1 MSDPSGLDLTRTST
15 PATSPQSSA
24 SPLPQPSDSRSPLLR
39 SEDWWSVWVG
49 LFLVALGVLLW
60 AAQGSLAVLTPQIP
74 KWSSFATLGA
84 QLGARAVN
92 VVALFLVLGALFTLV
107 ARFLGLRLGQ
117 FIAGFSVLFL
127 AALVINIFATWSW
140 ASAYNLEAPIVAL
153 ALGLVVGNLTR
164 VPAWLDSALRTE
176 LYVKVGIVLLG
187 ATLPFTLIVKA
198 GPVAFVQATV
208 IALATFLVIYFV
220 GTRLLGLDQRFAAT
234 LGAGG
239 SICGVSAS
247 IAVGSSVKAKKEQ
260 VSVTISLVVVWA
272 VVAIFLLTAVSKALG
287 LHPGVAGAWIGSSE
301 FADAAG
307 ITAASAFGDQGLAAF
322 TLVKVVGRDIFIG
335 IWSLVLAIIA
345 ITYWD
350 RHDAEAAGAP
360 RPKVD
365 VAQVWHRFPKFVLG
379 FFVGSLVLTLLIVLA
394 GATASKGITADVIN
408 PIKDIRTWVFTFTFL
423 SIGLTTRFR
432 DLTSVG
438 WRPLAAFSTGAVV
451 NILLGFGLSAGVL
464 AGFWSSL

>member
-1 MSDPSGLDLTRTST
+1 MPHPSDLPTAA
-15 PATSPQSSA
+15 ATDDRPVG
-24 SPLPQPSDSRSPLLR
+24 SDSRSPLLR

-49 LFLVALGVLLW
+49 LFLVVLSVLLW
-60 AAQGSLAVLTPQIP
+60 ALGGSIAAIAPQIA
-74 KWSSFATLGA
+74 KWSSFPALGA
-84 QLGARAVN
+84 QLGGHAVTI
-92 VVALFLVLGALFTLV
+92 VALYVVLGALFTLV
-107 ARFLGLRLGQ
+107 AQFLRIRTAHFVAGFTALFLG
-117 FIAGFSVLFL
+117 AV
-127 AALVINIFATWSW
+127 VITIVATWSW
-140 ASAYNLEAPIVAL
+140 ASAYNLEAPLVA
-153 ALGLVVGNLTR
+153 LVVGLLVGNLAPA
-164 VPAWLDSALRTE
+164 PAWLDSALRTE

-208 IALATFLVIYFV
+208 IALATFLVIYVV

-272 VVAIFLLTAVSKALG
+272 VAAIFLLTAIAKALG

-307 ITAASAFGDQGLAAF
+307 ITAASAFGEQGLAAF

-335 IWSLVLAIIA
+335 IWSLILAVIA

-350 RHDAEAAGAP
+350 RRDAAAAGAP
-360 RPKVD
+360 RPRVD
-365 VAQVWHRFPKFVLG
+365 VAQIWHRFPKFVLG
-379 FFVGSLVLTLLIVLA
+379 FFVGSIVLTVLILA
-394 GATASKGITADVIN
+394 VGTAGSAAVTTDVIN
-408 PIKDIRTWVFTFTFL
+408 PIKDIRTWVFTLTFL

-438 WRPLAAFSTGAVV
+438 WRPLAAFSAGAVV